1 MAPFHLPTCSHT
13 LPLLISPVVLGLL
26 YKFHTD
32 FRKCALAT
40 LTLKDIKV
48 GADTAVTPGSAVNP
62 PGAAISTHDS
72 RLKAP
77 QVRPRLLRSFPM
89 TSELWDGSRGL
100 ILSK

>member
-13 LPLLISPVVLGLL
+13 LPLLISPVFLGLL

-48 GADTAVTPGSAVNP
+48 GPTQP
-62 PGAAISTHDS
+62 
-72 RLKAP
+72 
-77 QVRPRLLRSFPM
+77 
-89 TSELWDGSRGL
+89 
-100 ILSK
+100 